1 MPPGRPGNKMNKRQ
15 ELNKAKLYCA
25 FREMVEAENDSLYVV
40 IIGELLK
47 EDPTLADY
55 FLETFCVGEAKKIVK
70 RLFTDCLDNLEWNQR
85 GLVAANIASDKCIA
99 MRRTGKEPD
108 RDALFEETLKGG
120 AALYSYVK
128 NVKLQEPL

>member
-25 FREMVEAENDSLYVV
+25 IREMVKAENDSLYVV

-55 FLETFCVGEAKKIVK
+55 FLETVCAGEAKKIVSAK
-70 RLFTDCLDNLEWNQR
+70 RLFADCLDNLEWHQR
-85 GLVAANIASDKCIA
+85 GLVAANIASDKCVA

-108 RDALFEETLKGG
+108 REALFEETLKEYDE
-120 AALYSYVK
+120 AD
-128 NVKLQEPL
+128 

>member
-1 MPPGRPGNKMNKRQ
+1 MPPGRPGKKMNKRQ

-25 FREMVEAENDSLYVV
+25 FREMVKAIGDDIFYAV

-55 FLETFCVGEAKKIVK
+55 FLETVCAGEAKKIVSAK
-70 RLFTDCLDNLEWNQR
+70 RLLTDCLDNLEWHQR
-85 GLVAANIASDKCIA
+85 GLAAANIASDKCVA

-108 RDALFEETLKGG
+108 REAIFEETIKEYDE
-120 AALYSYVK
+120 AD
-128 NVKLQEPL
+128 

>member
-1 MPPGRPGNKMNKRQ
+1 MPPGRPRKKMNKRQ

-25 FREMVEAENDSLYVV
+25 FREMVEGEDYILYAV

-55 FLETFCVGEAKKIVK
+55 FIETVCAGETKKIVSVK
-70 RLFTDCLDNLEWNQR
+70 RLFADCLDSLEWHQR
-85 GLVAANIASDKCIA
+85 GLVAANIASDKCVA

-108 RDALFEETLKGG
+108 REALFEETLKEYDE
-120 AALYSYVK
+120 AD
-128 NVKLQEPL
+128 

>member
-1 MPPGRPGNKMNKRQ
+1 MPPGRPGKKMNKRQ

-25 FREMVEAENDSLYVV
+25 FREMVKGEDYILYAV

-55 FLETFCVGEAKKIVK
+55 FIETVCAGETKKIVSAK
-70 RLFTDCLDNLEWNQR
+70 RLFADCLDNLEWHQR
-85 GLVAANIASDKCIA
+85 GLVAANIASDKCVA

-108 RDALFEETLKGG
+108 REALFEETLKEYDE
-120 AALYSYVK
+120 AD
-128 NVKLQEPL
+128 